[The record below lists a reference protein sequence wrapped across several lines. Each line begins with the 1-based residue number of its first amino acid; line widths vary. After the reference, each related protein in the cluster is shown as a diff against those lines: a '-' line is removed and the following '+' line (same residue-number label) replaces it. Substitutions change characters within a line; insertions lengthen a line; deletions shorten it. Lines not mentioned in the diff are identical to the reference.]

1 MNALQLS
8 LTDAAAAIRRKEVS
22 PVELTRAALDRIE
35 SVEGN
40 IHAFALVTADFAL
53 KTAETA
59 ESEIMAGKDRGPL
72 HGIPIGVKDLCDVA
86 GLPTGCSSAVRHDHK
101 AKMDAECVERLLD
114 AGAVIVG
121 KTHTHEFAYGVVTPT
136 TRNPW
141 DTERVP
147 GGSSGGSAA
156 AVASREVFVGIG
168 TDTGGS
174 IRIPASCCGTV
185 GLKPTYGRVSK
196 AGVTTLS
203 WSLDHVGPLARTVR
217 DAALVLQAI
226 AGHDGRD
233 PSSAREPVPNF
244 TADLDRG
251 VAGLVLG
258 VPTNYFFDGIDP
270 EVEAGVRKAIADLQS
285 AGATVREVT
294 LPMAE
299 YLQAIEFAICLPE
312 ASAYHREMLRQRG
325 DLYQPDVRL
334 FLELGELVL
343 ATDYLRALRARR
355 LVKEAWAE
363 MFGDHRLDALIAPTL
378 PAPAAMAGQEAFAYP
393 DGREESV
400 ITAYV
405 RTSCPA
411 NITGL
416 PALSVP
422 CGFTGGGLPFGLQVI
437 GRPFQEA
444 TVLRI
449 GQAYEAIAGLA
460 GRAPGL

>member
-1 MNALQLS
+1 M
-8 LTDAAAAIRRKEVS
+8 
-22 PVELTRAALDRIE
+22 
-35 SVEGN
+35 
-40 IHAFALVTADFAL
+40 
-53 KTAETA
+53 
-59 ESEIMAGKDRGPL
+59 
-72 HGIPIGVKDLCDVA
+72 
-86 GLPTGCSSAVRHDHK
+86 
-101 AKMDAECVERLLD
+101 
-114 AGAVIVG
+114 
-121 KTHTHEFAYGVVTPT
+121 
-136 TRNPW
+136 
-141 DTERVP
+141 
-147 GGSSGGSAA
+147 
-156 AVASREVFVGIG
+156 GIG
-168 TDTGGS
+168 TDTCGS

-343 ATDYLRALRARR
+343 ATD
-355 LVKEAWAE
+355 
-363 MFGDHRLDALIAPTL
+363 
-378 PAPAAMAGQEAFAYP
+378 
-393 DGREESV
+393 
-400 ITAYV
+400 
-405 RTSCPA
+405 
-411 NITGL
+411 
-416 PALSVP
+416 
-422 CGFTGGGLPFGLQVI
+422 
-437 GRPFQEA
+437 
-444 TVLRI
+444 
-449 GQAYEAIAGLA
+449 
-460 GRAPGL
+460 